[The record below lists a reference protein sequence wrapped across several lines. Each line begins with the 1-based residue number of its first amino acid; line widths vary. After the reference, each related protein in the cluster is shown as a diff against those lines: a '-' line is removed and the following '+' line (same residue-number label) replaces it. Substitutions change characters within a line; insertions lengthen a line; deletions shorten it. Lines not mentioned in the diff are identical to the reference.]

1 MRCSEASQARGEPMV
16 GTASTVTSFL
26 LLECPGPWGVQA
38 LRDSRL
44 PDEVKQW
51 LRAQRGVRPLLIRRA
66 ATTTTK
72 VFVSRGASI
81 TTTGLS
87 DVREVVELDLAGD
100 LAPYDGELF
109 LVCTHGRHD
118 VCCAERGRPLWQALA
133 RVAPDETWQV
143 SHIGGD
149 RFAANVLVLPHG
161 LYYGRLG
168 PDDVERFVEVH
179 RAGGLD
185 LEHLRGRS
193 AYPFDVQA
201 AEVFLR
207 RKLGQTD
214 IRPFVLRR
222 NEGATTVF
230 EVGESAWEVEVER
243 RTTREL
249 LTCHASEAS
258 AGWTF
263 ALVGITEVGA

>member
-1 MRCSEASQARGEPMV
+1 MV

-26 LLECPGPWGVQA
+26 LVECPGPWGVHA

-51 LRAQRGVRPLLIRRA
+51 LRARRGMRPLLIRRRE
-66 ATTTTK
+66 TTTAT

-81 TTTGLS
+81 TTTELS
-87 DVREVVELDLAGD
+87 DVRGVVDLDLARD
-100 LAPYDGELF
+100 LTPYDGELF

-149 RFAANVLVLPHG
+149 RFAANVLMLPHG

-168 PDDVERFVEVH
+168 PDDVEGFVASH
-179 RAGGLD
+179 RAGRLD
-185 LEHLRGRS
+185 LVHLRGRS

-207 RKLGQTD
+207 RELGQTD
-214 IRPFVLRR
+214 TRPFPLRR
-222 NEGATTVF
+222 TDGATAVF
-230 EVGESAWEVEVER
+230 EVGDSAWQVEVER

-249 LTCHASEAS
+249 LTCHATEAS

-263 ALVGITEVGA
+263 TLVGITEVGA